1 MAGNFVIKDSAEDNV
16 RFIPEPRFLAR
27 LRRLKAIWNA
37 AVFLARGG
45 RFKVYLDFSGV
56 DPRILMPVRL
66 FIHHDGTVLDV
77 EQNRRNAVAQ
87 ATNRISRLAGL
98 TLAADDEPGFRVK
111 WNGWTRK
118 TAWEE
123 AGFDVTHTP
132 TEFIVS
138 PKAEGVRH
146 G

>member
-16 RFIPEPRFLAR
+16 RFIPEPQFLAR
-27 LRRLKAIWNA
+27 LRRLKSIWDA

-45 RFKVYLDFSGV
+45 HLKVYLDFSGL
-56 DPRILMPVRL
+56 DPRILKPVK
-66 FIHHDGTVLDV
+66 ITVTHNGRVVDV
-77 EQNRRNAVAQ
+77 ERERHNAVAQ

-111 WNGWTRK
+111 WGESSRK
-118 TAWEE
+118 EAWED
-123 AGFDVTHTP
+123 AGFDVTRTP
-132 TEFIVS
+132 DQFIVS
-138 PKAEGVRH
+138 PMAEGVRH